1 MMMLREAVEKRIAG
15 PKNKAKTARRGVAA
29 LWASARAGHVTG
41 RKREHVRWYTRRMSG
56 LDEIDPRNPIA
67 FAVGLGSGAVA
78 CYFLDPSQGR
88 RRRHQARDRALS
100 IAREGTRGAG
110 RRVVRT
116 ARLVRGR
123 AIGAAHRDGH
133 GTELDDASL
142 ADKVRSEALRDHEVP
157 KGQVNVNVEH
167 GTVVLRGQLTSQ
179 EQIDHLIKETEHV
192 DGVRSVKSL
201 LHTP

>member
-1 MMMLREAVEKRIAG
+1 MMILREAVEKRIAG
-15 PKNKAKTARRGVAA
+15 PQNKAKMTRRGLAV
-29 LWASARAGHVTG
+29 LWASARAGHVMG
-41 RKREHVRWYTRRMSG
+41 RKRESVRWHTRRMSR
-56 LDEIDPRNPIA
+56 LDEIDPRTPIA
-67 FAVGLGSGAVA
+67 FAVGLSTGAVA
-78 CYFLDPSQGR
+78 CFFLDPGQGR

-123 AIGAAHRDGH
+123 AIGAAHREGH
-133 GTELDDASL
+133 GAELDDASL

-167 GTVVLRGQLTSQ
+167 GTVVLRGQLASQ
-179 EQIDHLIKETEHV
+179 EKIDHLIKETEHV